1 MMDARLRSSVAVSQG
16 VRRLVSKVTPMHFR
30 SFICLIALGWIAVWE
45 AHAARPAAGSVER
58 ELAAFHQRRDPQAL
72 EKAWPHL
79 DSPDRAIRTAAR
91 RAIMAQPF
99 DSWKRRA
106 LDETRTQAALEALTA
121 LVEACPAA
129 QADELRPHICEGLT
143 TLHIEGMTAAQ
154 RLATVALTRRTFARL
169 GGPTADERGQMTDLW
184 MNFLPAQDSPG
195 ARGREFSTAVRA
207 LLKFL
212 APPDAPRP

>member
-1 MMDARLRSSVAVSQG
+1 MMDGRLRSAVALSQG
-16 VRRLVSKVTPMHFR
+16 VRHLVSKVTLMRFR
-30 SFICLIALGWIAVWE
+30 RFSCLIALGWIAVWE
-45 AHAARPAAGSVER
+45 THAARPPTESIVR
-58 ELAAFHQRRDPQAL
+58 ELSAFHQRRDPQAL

-99 DSWKRRA
+99 DSWKGRA
-106 LDETRTQAALEALTA
+106 LGETRTQAALEALIA

-129 QADELRPHICEGLT
+129 QAAEMRPHICEGLT

-154 RLATVALTRRTFARL
+154 RLASVALTRRTFARL

-184 MNFLPAQDSPG
+184 MHFLLTQDSPG
-195 ARGREFSTAVRA
+195 AGDREFATAVRA

-212 APPDAPRP
+212 APPAAPRP

>member
-1 MMDARLRSSVAVSQG
+1 
-16 VRRLVSKVTPMHFR
+16 MHFR

-45 AHAARPAAGSVER
+45 AHAARPPKGSVV
-58 ELAAFHQRRDPQAL
+58 RDPQAL

-79 DSPDRAIRTAAR
+79 DSPNRAIRTAAR

-184 MNFLPAQDSPG
+184 MNFLPAPDSRG
-195 ARGREFSTAVRA
+195 ASGREFSTAVRA
-207 LLKFL
+207 LLRFL